1 MDAVKV
7 IVRGLGNVGR
17 DAIRMISEKSTLTL
31 VGAIDVDPA
40 KVGVDSGEL
49 SGLPA
54 NGVLVSNDT
63 DAVLAT
69 AADVVLDYS
78 PTLRDDQGGFSPS
91 AEEICR
97 SLRAKKNV
105 ITTIPL
111 YFLNATAPELY
122 TKLDTCAK
130 ENGVTFLPTGLLP
143 GAYASYIPM
152 VLAGIMGHVD
162 SVVVASGEDDQLNT
176 SSWVTVF
183 GYGADPATF
192 PADRLKAGI
201 VSYYVSAVY
210 EMGARLG
217 LTFDEVRSTHEVF
230 TAPQDLHPVWGT
242 VAKGTIY
249 GHRFIMS
256 GIVDGQ
262 AVVTLRYVHRICA
275 DVVPEP
281 AIEEAIDIQGVPG
294 LLHTEIKG
302 MMPFDNGYVTS
313 VAPTVN
319 VIPQVVAAAPGY
331 RQAMDLPVVVPI
343 R

>member
-1 MDAVKV
+1 MGTTRV
-7 IVRGLGNVGR
+7 IVRGLGNVGQ
-17 DAIRMISEKSTLTL
+17 DAIRMINEKKSLEL
-31 VGAIDVDPA
+31 VGVLDVDPA
-40 KVGVDSGEL
+40 KVGKDSGVFCGL
-49 SGLPA
+49 SA
-54 NGVLVSNDT
+54 NGVTVSDDV
-63 DAVLAT
+63 DAVLALP
-69 AADVVLDYS
+69 ADVVLDYS
-78 PTLRDDQGGFSPS
+78 PTLRDDQGGFTPS
-91 AEEICR
+91 ADEICR
-97 SLRAKKNV
+97 SLKAGKNV

-111 YFLNATAPELY
+111 YFLNATAPKLY
-122 TKLDTCAK
+122 NQLNDCAK
-130 ENGVTFLPTGLLP
+130 DHGVTFLPTGLLP
-143 GAYASYIPM
+143 GAYASYIPI
-152 VLAGIMGHVD
+152 VLAGIMGRVD

-183 GYGADPATF
+183 GYGMDPATF
-192 PADRLKAGI
+192 PAHRLKAGI

-230 TAPQDLHPVWGT
+230 EAPQDLHPVWGT

-249 GHRFIMS
+249 GHRFTMS
-256 GIVDGQ
+256 GIVNGE

-275 DVVPEP
+275 DVVVEP
-281 AIEEAIDIQGVPG
+281 VIEEHIDIQGLPG

-313 VAPTVN
+313 VAPTIN